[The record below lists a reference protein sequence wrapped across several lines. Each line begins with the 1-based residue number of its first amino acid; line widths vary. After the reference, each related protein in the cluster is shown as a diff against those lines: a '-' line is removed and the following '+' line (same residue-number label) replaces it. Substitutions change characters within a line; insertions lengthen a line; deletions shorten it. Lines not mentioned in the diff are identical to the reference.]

1 MRKVEWG
8 MWNSEFGMGKVEWGM
23 GSAEC
28 GKEKMLKA

>member
-8 MWNSEFGMGKVEWGM
+8 MWNSECGMGKVEWGM